1 MGIPSW
7 AMEALMRSVGSMVD
21 RVPPE
26 RIDHL
31 KQNLKQRAGQWLDEL
46 PQTAA
51 RGVDTV
57 FRGVRVS
64 KERLDRWA
72 RRHVALVTPVINASG
87 TLAEERL
94 QGVPVGDQAIDLVAE
109 SLAAPAL
116 RTPVALQR
124 LQRRLQHCVGR
135 DDLGILV
142 ASSVDAACL
151 AVGLAHRGRPMYLH
165 RSQSVR
171 LPSGTPIPDAFSP
184 SGASAAPDRVRE
196 LGSVDGVTPSDH
208 AGTSSDALL
217 IAVDRGAAN
226 PLWFAPDTAAEVPAS
241 QTRILVMT
249 ACGGIAGDDAAGP
262 WQTATTPHLRGAL
275 SLLDARRSAA
285 SVDLVI
291 TTGDALL
298 GGPRC
303 GVIIGRAAEIAVI
316 ANSQAWPAL
325 EAGIPTRAM
334 LAQTL
339 ETLHSGSPDSLPV
352 IAMLRTSEENLRSRA
367 ERLATRVSGHEVIE
381 SCQVTAEPAKLLPG
395 GPWRIGSRQ
404 LRLRHRDRAAA
415 QWAQQLADD
424 VPAVLAEVDEEFLVV
439 DLRWVQPSDDAAL
452 AAALLGET
460 AAAQESQEPEAQE
473 PEPKQTASPPNESQP
488 RAPQR
493 ASPPVQ
499 AELASPATSEASAAD
514 DVDVELRGD
523 EPPR

>member
-7 AMEALMRSVGSMVD
+7 AVEALMRSVGSMVD

-51 RGVDTV
+51 RGVDTM

-87 TLAEERL
+87 TLADDRL
-94 QGVPVGDQAIDLVAE
+94 QGVPLGDQAIDLVAE

-116 RTPVALQR
+116 RTPVAQQR
-124 LQRRLQHCVGR
+124 LQRRLQHCLGR
-135 DDLGILV
+135 EDLGILV

-151 AVGLAHRGRPMYLH
+151 AVGLARQGRPMYIH
-165 RSQSVR
+165 RSQTVR

-184 SGASAAPDRVRE
+184 SGASSVAHDRVRE
-196 LGSVDGVTPSDH
+196 VGSVDGVAASDR
-208 AGTSSDALL
+208 APASSDALL
-217 IAVDRGAAN
+217 IAVDGGAAN
-226 PLWFAPDTAAEVPAS
+226 PLWFAPDLAGEVPAT

-303 GVIIGRAAEIAVI
+303 GVIIGRAAEIAAI
-316 ANSQAWPAL
+316 ANSQAWPSL
-325 EAGIPTRAM
+325 EASIPTRAM

-339 ETLHSGSPDSLPV
+339 ETLHSGSPESLPV

-367 ERLATRVSGHEVIE
+367 ERLATRVSGHEVIQ
-381 SCQVTAEPAKLLPG
+381 SCQVTAEPATLVPG

-404 LRLRHRDRAAA
+404 LRLRHRDQSAA
-415 QWAQQLADD
+415 QWAQQLAED
-424 VPAVLAEVDEEFLVV
+424 VPAVLAGVDDEFLVV
-439 DLRWVQPSDDAAL
+439 DLRWVQPSDDASL

-460 AAAQESQEPEAQE
+460 AAAQEPHEPQEPE
-473 PEPKQTASPPNESQP
+473 QTAPQPNEPQQNDPQP
-488 RAPQR
+488 EH
-493 ASPPVQ
+493 PPVQ
-499 AELASPATSEASAAD
+499 AELASPAPSPPATDDSDVSANPRATD
-514 DVDVELRGD
+514 
-523 EPPR
+523 PPSL